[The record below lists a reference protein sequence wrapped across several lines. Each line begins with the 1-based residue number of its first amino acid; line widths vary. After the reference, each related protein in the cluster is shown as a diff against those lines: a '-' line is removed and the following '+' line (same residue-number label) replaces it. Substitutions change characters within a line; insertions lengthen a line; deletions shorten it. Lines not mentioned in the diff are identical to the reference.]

1 MLTKNQFERNLEAIQ
16 FGQQAQ
22 STYVQPPNPALAFA
36 SASLNVAN
44 TYYGLEFQKQQAGLL
59 TNAEKRALHGE
70 FKAYW
75 KHTAQKIASDN
86 DIDISRVKDNLEL
99 YNAKPQNSSIH

>member
-1 MLTKNQFERNLEAIQ
+1 MKKNSSAIRR
-16 FGQQAQ
+16 
-22 STYVQPPNPALAFA
+22 VVNCL
-36 SASLNVAN
+36 
-44 TYYGLEFQKQQAGLL
+44 
-59 TNAEKRALHGE
+59 NAEKRALHGE

>member
-1 MLTKNQFERNLEAIQ
+1 MKKTTAIRR
-16 FGQQAQ
+16 
-22 STYVQPPNPALAFA
+22 VVNCL
-36 SASLNVAN
+36 
-44 TYYGLEFQKQQAGLL
+44 
-59 TNAEKRALHGE
+59 NAEKRALHGE

-99 YNAKPQNSSIH
+99 

>member
-1 MLTKNQFERNLEAIQ
+1 MSKVKKETSAIRRI
-16 FGQQAQ
+16 
-22 STYVQPPNPALAFA
+22 VNCL
-36 SASLNVAN
+36 
-44 TYYGLEFQKQQAGLL
+44 
-59 TNAEKRALHGE
+59 NAEKRALHGE

-99 YNAKPQNSSIH
+99 YNARTESSSIH